1 MDGSDWEALRLVK
14 EGFLLKCVDFE
25 LALKFFKSKS
35 VLKRMFGGRTCTKY
49 FLKNSI
55 SIREASELLN
65 LHLMKA
71 EQPSDSIKSD
81 LKYS

>member
-1 MDGSDWEALRLVK
+1 MTHDGWLRLRSLTISQGGFFIEMCRFWTSITVFHEQVGLEEEGLVQSTVK
-14 EGFLLKCVDFE
+14 
-25 LALKFFKSKS
+25 
-35 VLKRMFGGRTCTKY
+35 
-49 FLKNSI
+49 NPI
-55 SIREASELLN
+55 SIREASQLLN